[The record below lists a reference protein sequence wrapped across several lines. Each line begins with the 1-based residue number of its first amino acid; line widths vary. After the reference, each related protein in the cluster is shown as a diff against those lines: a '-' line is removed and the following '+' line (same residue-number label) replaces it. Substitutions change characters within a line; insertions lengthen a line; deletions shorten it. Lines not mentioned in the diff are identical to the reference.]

1 MMNWHPD
8 TIAGAVMFG
17 PFLIGTL
24 IWVVGGSLFWLLWGN
39 D

>member
-24 IWVVGGSLFWLLWGN
+24 IWVVGGAMFHLFYKG